1 MSTLIHP
8 AALIKL
14 GQAGEAGLPLSSD
27 PQFQKELDLCREWGF
42 RVQAI
47 NSRVRLLFDS
57 DQLIPAWIQNE
68 TLSTVWDRLRVH
80 GYLRINST
88 NSKALE
94 LAKRQAP
101 EGTLIFAEE
110 QTTGRGRKNR
120 TWYSPAGTGLYF
132 SIILRPKTPLEYWP
146 LLTHVSSIALV
157 ETLKELS
164 ARKLIPSPHD
174 IDLKWP
180 NDVLLS
186 GKKCAGILLES
197 LIADSRSPAAII
209 GLGINVRKGSVP
221 EGLEEEAASLEEMAG
236 GVVPRR
242 QLLVHF
248 LRHFQLCYLMFEQG
262 HYQKLLER
270 WKGHSSMYNGV
281 AVWMGEGETRREAM
295 TCGMNEMGA
304 LLVRT
309 PDGAVQTIYAEDIRI
324 SKIPQKKNP

>member
-8 AALIKL
+8 AALIDL
-14 GQAGEAGLPLSSD
+14 GQAGDAGLSFSSD

-42 RVQAI
+42 RLQTT
-47 NSRVRLLFDS
+47 NSRIRLLFDQ
-57 DQLIPAWIQNE
+57 DQLVPAWIQNE
-68 TLSTVWDRLRVH
+68 TPSTVWDRLRVH
-80 GYLRINST
+80 GFLRINST
-88 NSKALE
+88 NSEALD

-101 EGTLIFAEE
+101 EGTLIYAEE

-120 TWYSPAGTGLYF
+120 IWYSPAGTGLYF
-132 SIILRPKTPLEYWP
+132 SIILRPKAPLELWP
-146 LLTHVSSIALV
+146 FLTHVSSIALV
-157 ETLKELS
+157 ETLKEL
-164 ARKLIPSPHD
+164 AVGKQIPSPLD

-197 LIADSRSPAAII
+197 LITNGDRPAAIV

-236 GVVPRR
+236 GFVPRR

-262 HYQKLLER
+262 NYHKLLER
-270 WKGHSSMYNGV
+270 WKSYSSMYNGV
-281 AVWMGEGETRREAM
+281 AVWMGEGETRREAI
-295 TCGMNEMGA
+295 TCGINEMGA

-309 PDGAVQTIYAEDIRI
+309 PDGVVQTIYAEDIRI
-324 SKIPQKKNP
+324 SKIPHRINP